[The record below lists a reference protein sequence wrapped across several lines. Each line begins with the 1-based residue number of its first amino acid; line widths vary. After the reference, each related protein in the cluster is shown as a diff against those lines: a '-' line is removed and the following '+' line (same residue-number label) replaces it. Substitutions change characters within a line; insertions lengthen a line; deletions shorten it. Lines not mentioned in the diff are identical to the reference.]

1 MMSVMEELFSQ
12 TNIVVM
18 GFVFWVLISPNVL
31 KSRDN
36 GMIPAYLI
44 ALYLS
49 LTVSADVMNILPT
62 AFFFSVGGGLA
73 FFYMLARFMIRAM
86 FGK

>member
-1 MMSVMEELFSQ
+1 MLFMEELFSNA
-12 TNIVVM
+12 NITVM
-18 GFVFWVLISPNVL
+18 GFVFWLAISPNVL

-36 GMIPAYLI
+36 GMYPAYMI
-44 ALYLS
+44 ALYLC
-49 LTVSADVMNILPT
+49 LTISSDAMHVMPT

-73 FFYMLARFMIRAM
+73 FCYMLAKLMIRAL